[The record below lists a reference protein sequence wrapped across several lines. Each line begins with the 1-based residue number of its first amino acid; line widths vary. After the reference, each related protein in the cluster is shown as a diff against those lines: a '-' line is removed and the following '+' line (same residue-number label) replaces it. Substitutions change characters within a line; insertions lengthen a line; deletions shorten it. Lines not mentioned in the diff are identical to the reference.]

1 MAERWHQETSSFHM
15 LVGEITITLD
25 DVTCLLGNPVA
36 RRLIQEDDLD
46 QDHGVDLMVTH
57 LLFLVEEAV
66 QQVSDNSGVCVTY
79 TTLKERYEHLLNRC
93 NHLMGEDLSEE
104 EEELSRIRPV
114 CVKVFL
120 LLFLGYTLFAG
131 KNSKTINLLWMLTIR
146 DLANI
151 GTWSWSVM
159 RLAFLYEQLNLTS
172 SEHVGSIGGYITL
185 LMVIYFYFFLS

>member
-1 MAERWHQETSSFHM
+1 M

-93 NHLMGEDLSEE
+93 NHLLGEDLSEE
-104 EEELSRIRPV
+104 EEEELSHIRLA
-114 CVKVFL
+114 CVKAFL
-120 LLFLGYTLFAG
+120 LLLLGYTLFAG
-131 KNSKTINLLWMLTIR
+131 KNSKTISLLWMVMGHDRTCFLVRAAKSYLQRTCWLR
-146 DLANI
+146 WWLHDLACGNI
-151 GTWSWSVM
+151 
-159 RLAFLYEQLNLTS
+159 
-172 SEHVGSIGGYITL
+172 L
-185 LMVIYFYFFLS
+185 LLLFLS